1 MSAST
6 ATTDLTM
13 KLTFSPGAGTRARL
27 RVDTARFANR
37 AACLARVTARPAVR
51 ATMPTEGLL
60 KAA

>member
-13 KLTFSPGAGTRARL
+13 KLTFSPGAGTLARL
-27 RVDTARFANR
+27 RADTARFANR
-37 AACLARVTARPAVR
+37 AACLARVTARPASSR
-51 ATMPTEGLL
+51 TPPAEGLL